1 MANDAMPLLSFFGER
16 MNEIGSDQEPS
27 FVSLDASVL
36 SHPNKISDFSGGV
49 AGVEGLRTSNNVNA
63 LDTFGSP
70 KQGQEAQQPC
80 QGVQNLMPPKSPADA
95 PTLFIE
101 SRA

>member
-49 AGVEGLRTSNNVNA
+49 AGVEGPHQANA
-63 LDTFGSP
+63 GKNLAEV
-70 KQGQEAQQPC
+70 GQFQRPY
-80 QGVQNLMPPKSPADA
+80 
-95 PTLFIE
+95 II
-101 SRA
+101 